1 MTTIRW
7 NNSIIHGLVDGFQS
21 RVEGAVAMTRRILAA
36 RRSRA
41 VTQRLLT
48 HDDRMLTDIGIT
60 RNDVEQALAIAWDG
74 DPAVALAEIRR
85 RRMQADRQRLATS

>member
-7 NNSIIHGLVDGFQS
+7 NNAIFHGLLDGFQS
-21 RVEGAVAMTRRILAA
+21 RIEGAIATARRILAA

-48 HDDRMLTDIGIT
+48 HDDRMLADIGVT
-60 RNDVEQALAIAWDG
+60 RSDVEQALAIAWDG

-85 RRMQADRQRLATS
+85 RHIEADRRRLAGV

>member
-7 NNSIIHGLVDGFQS
+7 NNSIFHGLLDGIQS
-21 RVEGAVAMTRRILAA
+21 RIEGAVATARRILAA

-48 HDDRMLTDIGIT
+48 YDDRMLTDIGIT
-60 RNDVEQALAIAWDG
+60 RSDVERALAVAWDG

-85 RRMQADRQRLATS
+85 RHVQADRQRLAGL

>member
-1 MTTIRW
+1 MTTMKW
-7 NNSIIHGLVDGFQS
+7 NNAIFHALLDGFQG
-21 RVEGAVAMTRRILAA
+21 RIEGAVATTRQILTA

-48 HDDRMLTDIGIT
+48 YDDRMLTDIGIT
-60 RNDVEQALAIAWDG
+60 RSDVERALAVAWDK

-85 RRMQADRQRLATS
+85 RHVQADRQRLAGA